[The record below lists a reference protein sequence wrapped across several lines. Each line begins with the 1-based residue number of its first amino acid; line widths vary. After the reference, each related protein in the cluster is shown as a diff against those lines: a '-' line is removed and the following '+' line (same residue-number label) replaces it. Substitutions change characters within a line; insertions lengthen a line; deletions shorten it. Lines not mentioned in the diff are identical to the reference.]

1 MCRLFSFRNHRISMS
16 FLPRAP
22 FSQKLAAVE
31 AAHHRGFVRWLG
43 RPYGSSQDG
52 SGYHETPAMDLG
64 YRNWALSVACV
75 PVYIHIY
82 MFICACKHA
91 RAHTH
96 IYIYNIH
103 TYIHACMHAYIH
115 TYIFT
120 YLLTCLLIYLH
131 L

>member
-1 MCRLFSFRNHRISMS
+1 MTSTVAGILCVYPAVNQDVENPRCVDMCRLFSFRNHRISMS

-75 PVYIHIY
+75 LVYIHIY
-82 MFICACKHA
+82 IYVHMCVQT
-91 RAHTH
+91 RTRTHT
-96 IYIYNIH
+96 H
-103 TYIHACMHAYIH
+103 TYIYI
-115 TYIFT
+115 
-120 YLLTCLLIYLH
+120 
-131 L
+131 